1 MDYLL
6 SHCQAVLAD
15 HGGLFLTLFLG
26 GLMGSAT
33 HCVGMCGPFVVAQTT
48 SLERAPGLF
57 ARVRGL
63 ALMPY
68 HLGRMTTYMILGV
81 VAASLSGMVF
91 SVPLQRGIAV
101 VLLTVAGL
109 LFLASAVPSLK
120 RLAGPGILPG
130 FLHGYLARFG
140 AALGR
145 FAKPFFSAPTAWHRY
160 ALGITLGFLP
170 CGLLAAALM
179 AVAATADP
187 ISAAFGMAAFCVGT
201 MPALFLAGAGGR
213 YALDHLP
220 VRFSTLARGVMVF
233 NSLSLFIIAGGM
245 ILPGNH

>member
-1 MDYLL
+1 VDYLL

-15 HGGLFLTLFLG
+15 HGGLLLTLFLG

-48 SLERAPGLF
+48 SLERQPTLF

-68 HLGRMTTYMILGV
+68 HLGRMTTYMLLGI

-101 VLLTVAGL
+101 VLLTVAGV

-120 RLAGPGILPG
+120 RSMGPRIFKGSV
-130 FLHGYLARFG
+130 ARFG

-145 FAKPFFSAPTAWHRY
+145 FAKPFFTAPTPWHRY
-160 ALGITLGFLP
+160 ALGVTLGFLP
-170 CGLLAAALM
+170 CGLLAAALL

-220 VRFSTLARGVMVF
+220 IRFSTLARGVMVF
-233 NSLSLFIIAGGM
+233 NSLSLFFIAGGM

>member
-1 MDYLL
+1 MEFLL
-6 SHCQAVLAD
+6 SHCQAVIGD
-15 HGGLFLTLFLG
+15 HGGLLLTLFLG

-33 HCVGMCGPFVVAQTT
+33 HCVGMCGPFVVAQTA
-48 SLERAPGLF
+48 SLEKTPSLF

-68 HLGRMTTYMILGV
+68 HLGRMTTYMLLGIL
-81 VAASLSGMVF
+81 AASLSGMVF

-101 VLLTVAGL
+101 VLLTVAGV

-120 RLAGPGILPG
+120 RSMGPRLLNGWV
-130 FLHGYLARFG
+130 ARFG
-140 AALGR
+140 AGLGR
-145 FAKPFFSAPTAWHRY
+145 VAKPFFQSPTPWHRY
-160 ALGITLGFLP
+160 ALGVTLGFLP

-201 MPALFLAGAGGR
+201 MPALFLTGAGGR

-220 VRFSTLARGVMVF
+220 IRFSTLARGVMVF